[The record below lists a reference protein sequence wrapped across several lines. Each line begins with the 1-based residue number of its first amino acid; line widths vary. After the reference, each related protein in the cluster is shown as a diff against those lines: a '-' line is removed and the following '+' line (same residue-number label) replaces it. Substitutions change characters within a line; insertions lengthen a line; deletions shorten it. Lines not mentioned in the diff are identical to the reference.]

1 MRDSDEVEK
10 GVMIEDMLRGPVEVF
25 STCPPIRGEG
35 GAYLQK
41 VADAARWS
49 EQAGCRGM
57 LVYADNSQLDAWLV
71 SQTIVENTQALSPLV
86 AVQPAYMHP
95 YTVAKMVTS
104 IGCLYRRRVY
114 LNMVAGGFKNDLAA
128 LNDTTPHDKRD
139 RRHRHSLPEAGG
151 GVPGCASRR
160 GRRVRR
166 PGGDHRARA
175 GGGRLARGPRA
186 VPGGPS
192 RPAHPSARHEG
203 VGFGLARAV
212 VRARRGE
219 RTILAR
225 PLPELQDH

>member
-1 MRDSDEVEK
+1 MV
-10 GVMIEDMLRGPVEVF
+10 EDMLGGPVEVF

-86 AVQPAYMHP
+86 AVQPAHMHP

-104 IGCLYRRRVY
+104 LGCLYRRRVY

-128 LNDTTPHDKRD
+128 LNDTTPHDKRYQ
-139 RRHRHSLPEAGG
+139 RLVEYTLIIKQL
-151 GVPGCASRR
+151 VASPDPVSFS
-160 GRRVRR
+160 GEFYAVNNL
-166 PGGDHRARA
+166 
-175 GGGRLARGPRA
+175 RLTP
-186 VPGGPS
+186 
-192 RPAHPSARHEG
+192 
-203 VGFGLARAV
+203 
-212 VRARRGE
+212 
-219 RTILAR
+219 
-225 PLPELQDH
+225 PLPPELFPGIFISGASQPGL

>member
-1 MRDSDEVEK
+1 MV
-10 GVMIEDMLRGPVEVF
+10 EDMLGGPVEVF

-104 IGCLYRRRVY
+104 LGYLYRRRVY
-114 LNMVAGGFKNDLAA
+114 LNMVA
-128 LNDTTPHDKRD
+128 
-139 RRHRHSLPEAGG
+139 
-151 GVPGCASRR
+151 
-160 GRRVRR
+160 
-166 PGGDHRARA
+166 
-175 GGGRLARGPRA
+175 
-186 VPGGPS
+186 
-192 RPAHPSARHEG
+192 
-203 VGFGLARAV
+203 
-212 VRARRGE
+212 
-219 RTILAR
+219 
-225 PLPELQDH
+225 